1 MAGIVGGLDFCCWSI
16 FAHHDEFAMDRYLGL
31 DICDILGDLAIA
43 IHRDLRCEITAGI
56 VVILYSFS
64 MKTRNLP
71 FLFIILSLLAVA
83 CGPGQPKLE
92 QKKMVSVLC
101 DVMVMEAGHQVKY
114 NYGILPDSIWVR
126 DYGFVCKKHGVKYDD
141 FKAELLRLKAN
152 PAEFDAVM
160 EKVITQLQLA
170 EMNARK
176 GNQ

>member
-1 MAGIVGGLDFCCWSI
+1 MV
-16 FAHHDEFAMDRYLGL
+16 RYLGL
-31 DICDILGDLAIA
+31 DICDIFGDLVFA
-43 IHRDLRCEITAGI
+43 IHRGLRCEITAGF

-64 MKTRNLP
+64 MKIRNLS
-71 FLFIILSLLAVA
+71 FLFVLLSLLAVA
-83 CGPGQPKLE
+83 CGPEQPKLE
-92 QKKMVSVLC
+92 QKKMVSVLS

-141 FKAELLRLKAN
+141 FKAELSRLKAN
-152 PAEFDAVM
+152 PAEFDVVM

-176 GNQ
+176 VNQ